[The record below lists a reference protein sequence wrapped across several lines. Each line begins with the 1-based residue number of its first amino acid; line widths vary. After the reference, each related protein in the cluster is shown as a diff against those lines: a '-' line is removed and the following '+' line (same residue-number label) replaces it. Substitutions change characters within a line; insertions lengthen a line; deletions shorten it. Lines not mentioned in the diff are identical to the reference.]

1 MLRPWSKTITMGIA
15 EDGIA
20 IATSRADSKRI
31 STDTIAFDSA
41 DEIKLAL
48 LAHAEMLEGKNID
61 LVVSNFLV
69 RYVVLPWN
77 PYVASTQDWQA
88 IAQETFKQEFD
99 ALADWVIRLNL
110 NQFGAPVVA
119 TAMHPDFYDALHDA
133 SRLLGFEWHSIT
145 PAAICLLNQANAALQ
160 TWVMI
165 AEPHC
170 LQLCTCDTKGA
181 LHHFAVASPP
191 AGEEFSAAQ
200 QLLARHCVQAAHA
213 PKQTLVYVSGALTSA
228 WKSQSQHVSSGAE
241 LSPVFARNTQ
251 SNNCSWLTQLS
262 I

>member
-1 MLRPWSKTITMGIA
+1 VLRPWSKTITMGIA

-31 STDTIAFDSA
+31 STEVIAFDSA

-48 LAHAEMLEGKNID
+48 LANAELLEGKKID

-77 PYVASTQDWQA
+77 PYVASNADWQA

-119 TAMHPDFYDALHDA
+119 TAMHPAFYNALYDA
-133 SRLLGFEWHSIT
+133 SRLLGFEWNSIM
-145 PAAICLLNQANAALQ
+145 PAAIYLLNQANAALQ

-170 LQLCTCDTKGA
+170 LQLCTCDAKGA

-191 AGEEFSAAQ
+191 AGEEFSTAQ
-200 QLLARHCVQAAHA
+200 QLLARYHALATHA

-228 WKSQSQHVSSGAE
+228 WKAQSQQTTDVE
-241 LSPVFARNTQ
+241 LSPIYARNIQ
-251 SNNCSWLTQLS
+251 FNNCSWLTQLP